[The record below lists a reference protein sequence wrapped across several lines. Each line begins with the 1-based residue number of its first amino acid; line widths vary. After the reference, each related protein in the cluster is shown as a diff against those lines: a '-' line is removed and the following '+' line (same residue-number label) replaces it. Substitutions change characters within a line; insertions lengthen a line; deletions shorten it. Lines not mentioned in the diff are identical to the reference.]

1 MDTAIL
7 ESFAIVI
14 SSCDLFAMTTVAKL
28 SSKLWNKWNV
38 IGRYFKEFISMES
51 TNWLLE
57 YSSCYHL
64 PVTHQPIFS
73 SSNGAVVQP
82 MLFSISECCSMWYK
96 KLYESVLYT
105 LFSPCSNRTCYVFF
119 PWTEVRMTAYISLH
133 PFPCLSCSAS
143 LLPAVRD
150 FFFLIDDKNA
160 VLKSHRPALPAHS
173 SVSHF
178 T

>member
-28 SSKLWNKWNV
+28 SSKLWNKGNV

-82 MLFSISECCSMWYK
+82 MLFSISECCSVWYK
-96 KLYESVLYT
+96 KLYESVYCIHC
-105 LFSPCSNRTCYVFF
+105 SPPVPTGRATCFF
-119 PWTEVRMTAYISLH
+119 H
-133 PFPCLSCSAS
+133 G
-143 LLPAVRD
+143 
-150 FFFLIDDKNA
+150 
-160 VLKSHRPALPAHS
+160 LKSEWLPIFPFILFH
-173 SVSHF
+173 VSLVVLAF
-178 T
+178 YQQLGTFFS